1 MRAAQGCLLFPQR
14 GEKMAAVSSGG
25 AAGSTAAGITHPAR
39 PTHAVIGS
47 QNRAQ
52 PSSGISHSSRT
63 GTTTGC
69 ITNPGHSSATRPPPA
84 RVGHYEI
91 ERTIG
96 KGNFAVVK
104 LATHIIT
111 KAKVAIK
118 IVDKT
123 QLDDENLKKIYR
135 EVEIMKLLKHPHII
149 RLYQVMETERMIY
162 LVTEY
167 ASGGEIFDH
176 LVAHGRMAEKD
187 ARKKFKQIVAAVHFC
202 HCRNIVHRDLKAEN
216 LLLDHNL
223 NIKIA
228 DFGFSN
234 LFSRG
239 QLLKTWCGSPPYAAP
254 ELFEGKEYDGP
265 KVDIWSLGVVLY
277 VLVCGALPFD
287 GSTLQNLRAR
297 VLSGKFRIPFFM
309 STDCEYLIRHMLVL
323 EPSRRLTME
332 QICKNKWMRQ
342 GDPDPDFD
350 RLIAEC
356 VQVKTERETELINDQ
371 VLLAMS
377 EMGLDRESTI
387 QSLQTDAYDH
397 YSAIYS
403 LLADRLKKHK
413 TLRVAQ
419 PTPRSIS
426 YPLNAVQTDPQGN
439 PVSMTVPH
447 VQLINPENQIVEPD
461 GSMTLDSDEG
471 EEPSPEAMARYLS
484 MRRHTVGVPDQRTEM
499 QEDLQ
504 KLPPGFPRGV
514 VPQPPFPPLV
524 PTMGQMHTLMPTQ
537 SLQPTQ
543 QLEYKEQ
550 SLLQPPTLQLLNGMG
565 PLGRRASDGGANIQ
579 LHAQLLKRPRGPSP
593 LVASPHPIPAVAP
606 VDEEGSDGEP
616 DQEAVQRYLANRTKR
631 HTTHALTSTSH
642 GESSAESQRP
652 QGPRQRGVWAPDI
665 HTRCSYKDSNTLHL
679 PMERFSPVRR
689 FSDGAATIQAFKAH
703 LENSLIKQLKQEYEQ
718 LQKKYAVH
726 QDERLLEHT
735 QQQHILYQQEQQI
748 LHQQIQGLSLGHGE
762 SQPSHLTHQLQR
774 LRIQPS
780 SPPPTHPSNHLFRQ
794 PNQSPPPGS
803 ASMIQGHVG
812 GPAAVQYQHGP
823 PALYQGQS
831 GSPPPTGLQRV
842 TLQTNQQAPSVRPT
856 VPLAQGVPQQ
866 QQVTIQVQEVE
877 LGGGA
882 QRPGSFL
889 STPGHRVLG
898 KQLSADNAEM
908 HSRSL
913 GRFTTGYE
921 QTQFNPH
928 LFSSDAAATA
938 SRGASGVVGSF
949 NPYLQAASLKVPGL
963 EGYQSG
969 AVGSGSYGTPSTL
982 QQALL
987 SPTPLDYHPPQQHVT
1002 PTLQGLLSPRHSLTG
1017 HADPRL
1023 PPQDLAALLKRQN
1036 PRSCPGPP
1044 TQPSG
1049 PSQEYGE
1056 RLLLHQLSQGES
1068 LEPSAPQGA
1077 SGGQHYLHLLQIR
1090 PPDVQPQPQQQQ
1102 PPQQQQ
1108 QQQHPA
1114 QGQCPSL
1121 PHSESMEEDEVPSSY
1136 HQLHEGLLTKAGET
1150 HELLGPPRGG
1160 TPPYNSPTHR
1170 HAGYMRSPPAT
1181 REPEHVEC
1189 RPPGQAMEVPDHNG
1203 VGYPRGPQ
1211 GDAYRSRGQLQRHHT
1226 IQTCDDAFDQVEP
1239 MSGMSLLAGK
1249 ALSSARM
1256 SDILSQ
1262 TSLTGSQQ
1270 LHQREESV
1278 CDVEGELHAT
1288 ACYPS
1293 SCTSDML
1300 LSYRPPDLQC
1310 SMEQA
1315 GV

>member
-1 MRAAQGCLLFPQR
+1 
-14 GEKMAAVSSGG
+14 MAAVSSGG
-25 AAGSTAAGITHPAR
+25 AAGSAAAGITHTAR
-39 PTHAVIGS
+39 PTHAGMGS

-52 PSSGISHSSRT
+52 PSSGINHPSRT
-63 GTTTGC
+63 GTAPGC
-69 ITNPGHSSATRPPPA
+69 IASPGHTSVTRPPPA

-123 QLDDENLKKIYR
+123 QLDDENLKKIFR
-135 EVEIMKLLKHPHII
+135 EVQIMKLLKHPHII

-234 LFSRG
+234 LFARG

-332 QICKNKWMRQ
+332 QICKNKWMRL

-356 VQVKTERETELINDQ
+356 EQVKTEREVELINEQ
-371 VLLAMS
+371 VLIAMC
-377 EMGLDRESTI
+377 EMGLDRERTL

-413 TLRVAQ
+413 TLRVAP

-426 YPLNAVQTDPQGN
+426 YPLSSVQQTDPQGN

-461 GSMTLDSDEG
+461 GNMALDSDEG

-504 KLPPGFPRGV
+504 KLPPGFPRGA

-524 PTMGQMHTLMPTQ
+524 PTMGQMHTHMPAQ

-616 DQEAVQRYLANRTKR
+616 DQEAVQRYLANRSKR
-631 HTTHALTSTSH
+631 HTAHTLTSTSH
-642 GESSAESQRP
+642 GEPSAESQRP
-652 QGPRQRGVWAPDI
+652 QGPRQRGGWAPDT
-665 HTRCSYKDSNTLHL
+665 HTRSSYKDCNTLHL

-703 LENSLIKQLKQEYEQ
+703 LESSLIKQLKQECEQ
-718 LQKKYAVH
+718 LQKMYAAQ
-726 QDERLLEHT
+726 QDERFQEHT

-748 LHQQIQGLSLGHGE
+748 LHQQIQSLSLGHGE

-774 LRIQPS
+774 LRIQPP

-794 PNQSPPPGS
+794 PNQSPPPCS
-803 ASMIQGHVG
+803 AGMMQGHG
-812 GPAAVQYQHGP
+812 GPSPVQYQHGA

-831 GSPPPTGLQRV
+831 GSPPPRASLP
-842 TLQTNQQAPSVRPT
+842 TNQQAASPRPSVAL
-856 VPLAQGVPQQ
+856 VQGVPQQ

-877 LGGGA
+877 LGGVA
-882 QRPGSFL
+882 QRQGGFL

-898 KQLSADNAEM
+898 KQLSADNAET

-913 GRFTTGYE
+913 GRFTSAYD
-921 QTQFNPH
+921 QAHFNPH
-928 LFSSDAAATA
+928 LYAGDAA
-938 SRGASGVVGSF
+938 SRVLGPYSH
-949 NPYLQAASLKVPGL
+949 YLQGTSLNVPGL
-963 EGYQSG
+963 EEYQSG
-969 AVGSGSYGTPSTL
+969 AVGSATYGPPSTL

-987 SPTPLDYHPPQQHVT
+987 SPTPFEYRPPQHHVT

-1023 PPQDLAALLKRQN
+1023 PPQDLAALLKRQS
-1036 PRSCPGPP
+1036 PRPCPSTPAL
-1044 TQPSG
+1044 PSG
-1049 PSQEYGE
+1049 AAQEYE
-1056 RLLLHQLSQGES
+1056 EMLILRQLSQGES
-1068 LEPSAPQGA
+1068 LEQSAA
-1077 SGGQHYLHLLQIR
+1077 GGQHYHHLLQIR
-1090 PPDVQPQPQQQQ
+1090 PPEVQPPA
-1102 PPQQQQ
+1102 
-1108 QQQHPA
+1108 QQHPA
-1114 QGQCPSL
+1114 QAPCPGL
-1121 PHSESMEEDEVPSSY
+1121 PHSESMEEDEAPPGY
-1136 HQLHEGLLTKAGET
+1136 PHQHDGLLAKAAEA
-1150 HELLGPPRGG
+1150 HELLGPPLGG

-1170 HAGYMRSPPAT
+1170 HGGYTRNVPAA
-1181 REPEHVEC
+1181 REPEHVDC
-1189 RPPGQAMEVPDHNG
+1189 RPQGQAMEVPDHNG
-1203 VGYPRGPQ
+1203 VGYSAAPQ

-1226 IQTCDDAFDQVEP
+1226 IQTCDDAYDQAEP

-1270 LHQREESV
+1270 LHQRGESA
-1278 CDVEGELHAT
+1278 CDVEEELHAA

-1300 LSYRPPDLQC
+1300 LSYKPPDLQY

>member
-1 MRAAQGCLLFPQR
+1 
-14 GEKMAAVSSGG
+14 MAAVSSGG
-25 AAGSTAAGITHPAR
+25 AAGSAAAGITHSAR
-39 PTHAVIGS
+39 PTHAGMGS

-52 PSSGISHSSRT
+52 PSSGISHSGRT
-63 GTTTGC
+63 TTATGC
-69 ITNPGHSSATRPPPA
+69 ITNPVHTSATRPPPA

-123 QLDDENLKKIYR
+123 QLDDENLKKIFR
-135 EVEIMKLLKHPHII
+135 EVQIMKLLKHPHII

-228 DFGFSN
+228 EGFYC
-234 LFSRG
+234 LG

-356 VQVKTERETELINDQ
+356 EQVKTEREIELINEQ
-371 VLLAMS
+371 VLIAMS
-377 EMGLDRESTI
+377 EMGLDRERTL

-413 TLRVAQ
+413 TLRVAP

-426 YPLNAVQTDPQGN
+426 YPLNANAAQTTKH
-439 PVSMTVPH
+439 MA
-447 VQLINPENQIVEPD
+447 
-461 GSMTLDSDEG
+461 LDSDEG

-504 KLPPGFPRGV
+504 KLPPGFPRGAL
-514 VPQPPFPPLV
+514 PQPPFTPLA
-524 PTMGQMHTLMPTQ
+524 PTIGQMHTLMPTQ

-593 LVASPHPIPAVAP
+593 LVHPIPAVAP

-616 DQEAVQRYLANRTKR
+616 DQEAVQRYLANRSKR

-642 GESSAESQRP
+642 GEPSAESQRA
-652 QGPRQRGVWAPDI
+652 QGPRQRVGWAPDT
-665 HTRCSYKDSNTLHL
+665 HTRSSYKDCNTLHL

-703 LENSLIKQLKQEYEQ
+703 LENSSLIKQLKQECEQ
-718 LQKKYAVH
+718 LQKMYAAQ
-726 QDERLLEHT
+726 QDERFLEHT

-748 LHQQIQGLSLGHGE
+748 LHQQIQVFEAVKSVVTSLSYLSLLF
-762 SQPSHLTHQLQR
+762 SYSVLSSLR

-803 ASMIQGHVG
+803 AGIMQGHDDREHV
-812 GPAAVQYQHGP
+812 V
-823 PALYQGQS
+823 
-831 GSPPPTGLQRV
+831 
-842 TLQTNQQAPSVRPT
+842 VR
-856 VPLAQGVPQQ
+856 
-866 QQVTIQVQEVE
+866 QQVANYP
-877 LGGGA
+877 L
-882 QRPGSFL
+882 RSLLF
-889 STPGHRVLG
+889 
-898 KQLSADNAEM
+898 
-908 HSRSL
+908 SRSL
-913 GRFTTGYE
+913 GRFTSGYD
-921 QTQFNPH
+921 QAQFNPH
-928 LFSSDAAATA
+928 LFSGDAA
-938 SRGASGVVGSF
+938 SRGTSGVVGSYS
-949 NPYLQAASLKVPGL
+949 PYLQGASLKVPGL

-969 AVGSGSYGTPSTL
+969 AVGTSSYGAPSTL

-987 SPTPLDYHPPQQHVT
+987 SPTPLDYRPPQQHVT

-1023 PPQDLAALLKRQN
+1023 PPQDLAALLKRQS
-1036 PRSCPGPP
+1036 PRPCPAPP
-1044 TQPSG
+1044 TPPSG
-1049 PSQEYGE
+1049 APQEFGDM
-1056 RLLLHQLSQGES
+1056 LLLRQLSQGES
-1068 LEPSAPQGA
+1068 LEPPAPQGA
-1077 SGGQHYLHLLQIR
+1077 SGGQHYHHLLQIR
-1090 PPDVQPQPQQQQ
+1090 PPEVQPQQH
-1102 PPQQQQ
+1102 PPQA
-1108 QQQHPA
+1108 P
-1114 QGQCPSL
+1114 CPSL
-1121 PHSESMEEDEVPSSY
+1121 PHSESMEEDEVPAGY
-1136 HQLHEGLLTKAGET
+1136 HHPHEGLLAKAGEG

-1160 TPPYNSPTHR
+1160 TPPYSSPTHR
-1170 HAGYMRSPPAT
+1170 HAGYIRTFVFLLSFKVKYTLCTYIKPFLS
-1181 REPEHVEC
+1181 ESEHVEC

-1203 VGYPRGPQ
+1203 VGYSRGPQ
-1211 GDAYRSRGQLQRHHT
+1211 GEAYRSRGQLQRHHT
-1226 IQTCDDAFDQVEP
+1226 IQTCDDAYDQAEP

-1278 CDVEGELHAT
+1278 CDVEGELHAA

-1300 LSYRPPDLQC
+1300 LSYKPPDLQY

>member
-1 MRAAQGCLLFPQR
+1 KHKFLNVSQKLLFYFNVHVECKSMCLMCFQCKTLCSLP
-14 GEKMAAVSSGG
+14 KSSNC
-25 AAGSTAAGITHPAR
+25 
-39 PTHAVIGS
+39 VLF
-47 QNRAQ
+47 
-52 PSSGISHSSRT
+52 
-63 GTTTGC
+63 GC
-69 ITNPGHSSATRPPPA
+69 T
-84 RVGHYEI
+84 
-91 ERTIG
+91 
-96 KGNFAVVK
+96 
-104 LATHIIT
+104 
-111 KAKVAIK
+111 
-118 IVDKT
+118 
-123 QLDDENLKKIYR
+123 
-135 EVEIMKLLKHPHII
+135 
-149 RLYQVMETERMIY
+149 
-162 LVTEY
+162 
-167 ASGGEIFDH
+167 DH

-202 HCRNIVHRDLKAEN
+202 HCRSIVHRDLKAEN

-234 LFSRG
+234 MFSRG

-356 VQVKTERETELINDQ
+356 EQVKTEREMELINEQ
-371 VLLAMS
+371 VLMAMC
-377 EMGLDRESTI
+377 EMGLDRERTL

-419 PTPRSIS
+419 PTLRPIS
-426 YPLNAVQTDPQGN
+426 YPLNAQTDPQGN
-439 PVSMTVPH
+439 PVSITVPH

-461 GSMTLDSDEG
+461 GSMALDSDEG

-504 KLPPGFPRGV
+504 KLPPGFPRGAL
-514 VPQPPFPPLV
+514 PQPPFIPLA

-593 LVASPHPIPAVAP
+593 LVTSPHPIPAVAP

-616 DQEAVQRYLANRTKR
+616 DQEAVQRYLANRSKR
-631 HTTHALTSTSH
+631 HTTHTLMSTSH
-642 GESSAESQRP
+642 GEPSAESQRP
-652 QGPRQRGVWAPDI
+652 QGPRQRVGWVPDT
-665 HTRCSYKDSNTLHL
+665 HTRSSYKDCNTLHL

-703 LENSLIKQLKQEYEQ
+703 LENSSLIKQLKQECEQ
-718 LQKKYAVH
+718 LQKMYAIQ
-726 QDERLLEHT
+726 QDEKLLEHT

-748 LHQQIQGLSLGHGE
+748 LHQQIQVCE
-762 SQPSHLTHQLQR
+762 ANDMK

-780 SPPPTHPSNHLFRQ
+780 SPPPTQPSNHLFRQ
-794 PNQSPPPGS
+794 PNQSSPPGS
-803 ASMIQGHVG
+803 AGIMQGHG
-812 GPAAVQYQHGP
+812 YEY
-823 PALYQGQS
+823 LN
-831 GSPPPTGLQRV
+831 LEQRV
-842 TLQTNQQAPSVRPT
+842 MCVLGCLCGSLADWWTLGDVFAVYTEDWEYIVVR
-856 VPLAQGVPQQ
+856 
-866 QQVTIQVQEVE
+866 QQVGNYCVCS
-877 LGGGA
+877 LL
-882 QRPGSFL
+882 F
-889 STPGHRVLG
+889 
-898 KQLSADNAEM
+898 
-908 HSRSL
+908 SRSL
-913 GRFTTGYE
+913 GRFTSGYD
-921 QTQFNPH
+921 QAQFNPH
-928 LFSSDAAATA
+928 LYSGDAA
-938 SRGASGVVGSF
+938 SRGASGVVGSYS
-949 NPYLQAASLKVPGL
+949 PYLQGASLKVPGL
-963 EGYQSG
+963 EGYQTG
-969 AVGSGSYGTPSTL
+969 AVGTNNYGAPSTL

-987 SPTPLDYHPPQQHVT
+987 SPTPLDYRPPQQHVT

-1023 PPQDLAALLKRQN
+1023 PPQDLAALLKRQS
-1036 PRSCPGPP
+1036 PRPCPAPP
-1044 TQPSG
+1044 TPSSG
-1049 PSQEYGE
+1049 APQEYGDM
-1056 RLLLHQLSQGES
+1056 LLLRQLGPGES
-1068 LEPSAPQGA
+1068 LEPQAPQGA
-1077 SGGQHYLHLLQIR
+1077 SGGQHYHHLLQIR
-1090 PPDVQPQPQQQQ
+1090 PPEV
-1102 PPQQQQ
+1102 QQQQ
-1108 QQQHPA
+1108 QAP
-1114 QGQCPSL
+1114 CPSL
-1121 PHSESMEEDEVPSSY
+1121 PHSESMEEDEVPASY
-1136 HQLHEGLLTKAGET
+1136 HHPHEGLLAKTGEG
-1150 HELLGPPRGG
+1150 HELLGPPRGE
-1160 TPPYNSPTHR
+1160 S
-1170 HAGYMRSPPAT
+1170 
-1181 REPEHVEC
+1181 EHVEC
-1189 RPPGQAMEVPDHNG
+1189 RPQGQAMEVPDHNG
-1203 VGYPRGPQ
+1203 VGYSRGPQ
-1211 GDAYRSRGQLQRHHT
+1211 GEVYRSRGQLQRHHT
-1226 IQTCDDAFDQVEP
+1226 IQTCDDAYDQADP

-1270 LHQREESV
+1270 LHQREESGQYET
-1278 CDVEGELHAT
+1278 CSYPKNSILS
-1288 ACYPS
+1288 CYPS

-1300 LSYRPPDLQC
+1300 LSYKPPDLQY

>member
-1 MRAAQGCLLFPQR
+1 
-14 GEKMAAVSSGG
+14 MAAVSM
-25 AAGSTAAGITHPAR
+25 
-39 PTHAVIGS
+39 
-47 QNRAQ
+47 
-52 PSSGISHSSRT
+52 
-63 GTTTGC
+63 
-69 ITNPGHSSATRPPPA
+69 
-84 RVGHYEI
+84 GHYEI

-123 QLDDENLKKIYR
+123 QLDDENLKKIFR
-135 EVEIMKLLKHPHII
+135 EVQIMKLLKHPHII

-228 DFGFSN
+228 GGFYC
-234 LFSRG
+234 LG

-356 VQVKTERETELINDQ
+356 EQVKTEREIELINEQ
-371 VLLAMS
+371 VLIAMS
-377 EMGLDRESTI
+377 EMGLDRERTL

-413 TLRVAQ
+413 TLRVAP

-426 YPLNAVQTDPQGN
+426 YPLNAVQVIHFTI
-439 PVSMTVPH
+439 MTVPH

-461 GSMTLDSDEG
+461 GSMALDSDEG

-504 KLPPGFPRGV
+504 KLPPGFPRGAL
-514 VPQPPFPPLV
+514 PQPPFTPLA
-524 PTMGQMHTLMPTQ
+524 PTIGQMHTLMPTQ

-593 LVASPHPIPAVAP
+593 LVHPIPAVAP

-616 DQEAVQRYLANRTKR
+616 DQEAVQR
-631 HTTHALTSTSH
+631 S
-642 GESSAESQRP
+642 
-652 QGPRQRGVWAPDI
+652 
-665 HTRCSYKDSNTLHL
+665 SYKDCNTLHL

-703 LENSLIKQLKQEYEQ
+703 LENSSLIKQLKQECEQ
-718 LQKKYAVH
+718 LQKMYAAQ
-726 QDERLLEHT
+726 QDERFLEHT

-748 LHQQIQGLSLGHGE
+748 LHQQIQVFEAVKSVVTSLSYLSLLF
-762 SQPSHLTHQLQR
+762 SYSVLSSLR

-803 ASMIQGHVG
+803 AGIMQGHDDREHV
-812 GPAAVQYQHGP
+812 V
-823 PALYQGQS
+823 
-831 GSPPPTGLQRV
+831 
-842 TLQTNQQAPSVRPT
+842 VR
-856 VPLAQGVPQQ
+856 
-866 QQVTIQVQEVE
+866 QQVANYP
-877 LGGGA
+877 L
-882 QRPGSFL
+882 RSLLF
-889 STPGHRVLG
+889 
-898 KQLSADNAEM
+898 
-908 HSRSL
+908 SRSL
-913 GRFTTGYE
+913 GRFTSGYD
-921 QTQFNPH
+921 QAQFNPH
-928 LFSSDAAATA
+928 LFSGDAA
-938 SRGASGVVGSF
+938 SRGTSGVVGSYS
-949 NPYLQAASLKVPGL
+949 PYLQGASLKVPGL

-969 AVGSGSYGTPSTL
+969 AVGTSSYGAPSTL

-987 SPTPLDYHPPQQHVT
+987 SPTPLDYRPPQQHVT

-1023 PPQDLAALLKRQN
+1023 PPQDLAALLKRQS
-1036 PRSCPGPP
+1036 PRPCPAPP
-1044 TQPSG
+1044 TPPSG
-1049 PSQEYGE
+1049 APQEFGDM
-1056 RLLLHQLSQGES
+1056 LLLRQLSQGES
-1068 LEPSAPQGA
+1068 LEPPAPQGA
-1077 SGGQHYLHLLQIR
+1077 SGGQHYHHLLQIR
-1090 PPDVQPQPQQQQ
+1090 PPEVQPQQH
-1102 PPQQQQ
+1102 PPQA
-1108 QQQHPA
+1108 P
-1114 QGQCPSL
+1114 CPSL
-1121 PHSESMEEDEVPSSY
+1121 PHSESMEEDEVPAGY
-1136 HQLHEGLLTKAGET
+1136 HHPHEGLLAKAGEG
-1150 HELLGPPRGG
+1150 HELLGPPRGDSDQFVFLLSFKVKY
-1160 TPPYNSPTHR
+1160 TLCTYIKPFLSE
-1170 HAGYMRSPPAT
+1170 S
-1181 REPEHVEC
+1181 EHVEC

-1203 VGYPRGPQ
+1203 VGYSRGPQ
-1211 GDAYRSRGQLQRHHT
+1211 GEAYRSRGQLQRHHT
-1226 IQTCDDAFDQVEP
+1226 IQTCDDAYDQAEP

-1278 CDVEGELHAT
+1278 CDVEGELHAA

-1300 LSYRPPDLQC
+1300 LSYKPPDLQY

>member
-1 MRAAQGCLLFPQR
+1 
-14 GEKMAAVSSGG
+14 MAAVSSGG
-25 AAGSTAAGITHPAR
+25 AAGTPAAGIAHSAR
-39 PTHAVIGS
+39 PTHAGMGP
-47 QNRAQ
+47 QNRVQ
-52 PSSGISHSSRT
+52 PSSGITHPGRP
-63 GTTTGC
+63 GATTGC
-69 ITNPGHSSATRPPPA
+69 IPNPAQTSTTRPLPA

-123 QLDDENLKKIYR
+123 QLDDENLKKIFR
-135 EVEIMKLLKHPHII
+135 EVQIMKLLKHPHII

-162 LVTEY
+162 MVTEY

-356 VQVKTERETELINDQ
+356 ELVKTERETELINEQ
-371 VLLAMS
+371 VLIAMS
-377 EMGLDRESTI
+377 EMGLDRERAI

-403 LLADRLKKHK
+403 LLSDRLKKHK
-413 TLRVAQ
+413 TLRVAP
-419 PTPRSIS
+419 PTPRSIN
-426 YPLNAVQTDPQGN
+426 YPINTVQMDPQGN
-439 PVSMTVPH
+439 PVSITVPH

-461 GSMTLDSDEG
+461 GNMALDSDEG

-504 KLPPGFPRGV
+504 KLPPGFPRGA
-514 VPQPPFPPLV
+514 VPQPPFAPLA
-524 PTMGQMHTLMPTQ
+524 PMMGQMHTLMPTQ

-593 LVASPHPIPAVAP
+593 LVTSPHPIPAVAP

-616 DQEAVQRYLANRTKR
+616 DQEAVQR
-631 HTTHALTSTSH
+631 S
-642 GESSAESQRP
+642 
-652 QGPRQRGVWAPDI
+652 
-665 HTRCSYKDSNTLHL
+665 SYKDCNTLHL

-689 FSDGAATIQAFKAH
+689 FSDGAATIQAFKTH
-703 LENSLIKQLKQEYEQ
+703 LENSSLIKQLKQECEQ
-718 LQKKYAVH
+718 LQKMYAAQ
-726 QDERLLEHT
+726 QDERFLEHT

-762 SQPSHLTHQLQR
+762 SHPSHLTHQLQR
-774 LRIQPS
+774 LHIQPS

-794 PNQSPPPGS
+794 PNQNSPPGS
-803 ASMIQGHVG
+803 VMQGH
-812 GPAAVQYQHGP
+812 GPTSVPYQHGSP
-823 PALYQGQS
+823 SLYQGQS
-831 GSPPPTGLQRV
+831 GSPPSTGLPRV
-842 TLQTNQQAPSVRPT
+842 SIPANHQSTSVHPS

-877 LGGGA
+877 LGVGP
-882 QRPGSFL
+882 QRQGSFL
-889 STPGHRVLG
+889 STPCGHRVLG
-898 KQLSADNAEM
+898 KQLSADNAES

-913 GRFTTGYE
+913 GRFTSAYD
-921 QTQFNPH
+921 QAQFNPH
-928 LFSSDAAATA
+928 LFSGDAAT
-938 SRGASGVVGSF
+938 RGAPGVLGSYS
-949 NPYLQAASLKVPGL
+949 PYLQGASLNVPGL

-969 AVGSGSYGTPSTL
+969 ALGTGNYGAPSAL

-987 SPTPLDYHPPQQHVT
+987 SPTPLDYRPPQQHVT

-1023 PPQDLAALLKRQN
+1023 PPQDLAALLKRQS
-1036 PRSCPGPP
+1036 PRSCPAPP
-1044 TQPSG
+1044 TPPSSTT
-1049 PSQEYGE
+1049 PDYGE
-1056 RLLLHQLSQGES
+1056 MLLLHQLSQGEN
-1068 LEPSAPQGA
+1068 LEPQPPQSSPAGK
-1077 SGGQHYLHLLQIR
+1077 HYHHLLQIR
-1090 PPDVQPQPQQQQ
+1090 PPEVQPP
-1102 PPQQQQ
+1102 
-1108 QQQHPA
+1108 QQHPA
-1114 QGQCPSL
+1114 QAPCPSL
-1121 PHSESMEEDEVPSSY
+1121 THSESMEEDEVPSGY
-1136 HQLHEGLLTKAGET
+1136 QHTHEGLLAKAGEG
-1150 HELLGPPRGG
+1150 HELLGPPRGSS
-1160 TPPYNSPTHR
+1160 PPFNSPTHR
-1170 HAGYMRSPPAT
+1170 CGYIGLSPPAT
-1181 REPEHVEC
+1181 RDAEHVEC
-1189 RPPGQAMEVPDHNG
+1189 RQTGQAMELPDHNG
-1203 VGYPRGPQ
+1203 LGYSRGQQ
-1211 GDAYRSRGQLQRHHT
+1211 GEVYRSRGQLQRHHT
-1226 IQTCDDAFDQVEP
+1226 IQTCDDAYDQAEP

-1262 TSLTGSQQ
+1262 TSLSGSQQ
-1270 LHQREESV
+1270 LHQRQESG
-1278 CDVEGELHAT
+1278 CDIEGEHHAAT
-1288 ACYPS
+1288 CYPS
-1293 SCTSDML
+1293 SCTTDML
-1300 LSYRPPDLQC
+1300 LSYKPPDLQY

>member
-1 MRAAQGCLLFPQR
+1 TPCKTGWVFLKHTVTQTSLFIVLVR
-14 GEKMAAVSSGG
+14 AVS
-25 AAGSTAAGITHPAR
+25 
-39 PTHAVIGS
+39 
-47 QNRAQ
+47 
-52 PSSGISHSSRT
+52 
-63 GTTTGC
+63 
-69 ITNPGHSSATRPPPA
+69 
-84 RVGHYEI
+84 
-91 ERTIG
+91 ERE
-96 KGNFAVVK
+96 
-104 LATHIIT
+104 
-111 KAKVAIK
+111 KAVAIK

-123 QLDDENLKKIYR
+123 QLDDENLKKIFR
-135 EVEIMKLLKHPHII
+135 EVQIMKLLKHPHII
-149 RLYQVMETERMIY
+149 RLYQVMETEKMIY

-234 LFSRG
+234 IFSRG

-356 VQVKTERETELINDQ
+356 EQVKTERDIELINEQ
-371 VLLAMS
+371 VLMAMS
-377 EMGLDRESTI
+377 EMGLDRERTL

-403 LLADRLKKHK
+403 LLAERLKKHK

-426 YPLNAVQTDPQGN
+426 YPPNAVQVILTGN

-447 VQLINPENQIVEPD
+447 VQLINPENQIVEPE
-461 GSMTLDSDEG
+461 GSMALDSDEG

-499 QEDLQ
+499 QEELQ
-504 KLPPGFPRGV
+504 NLPPGFPRGV
-514 VPQPPFPPLV
+514 IPQTPFPQLA

-593 LVASPHPIPAVAP
+593 LVHPIPAVAP

-616 DQEAVQRYLANRTKR
+616 DQEAVQRYLANRSKR
-631 HTTHALTSTSH
+631 HTTHVLTSTSH
-642 GESSAESQRP
+642 GEPSTESQRP
-652 QGPRQRGVWAPDI
+652 QGPRQRCGWAPDI
-665 HTRCSYKDSNTLHL
+665 HTRSSYKDCNTLHL

-703 LENSLIKQLKQEYEQ
+703 LENSSLIKQLKQECEQ
-718 LQKKYAVH
+718 LQKKYAAQ
-726 QDERLLEHT
+726 QDERLFEHT
-735 QQQHILYQQEQQI
+735 QQQHFLYQQEQQI
-748 LHQQIQGLSLGHGE
+748 LHQQIQVSALYLSPL
-762 SQPSHLTHQLQR
+762 SFPFSLR

-794 PNQSPPPGS
+794 PDQSPSPSS
-803 ASMIQGHVG
+803 AGIMQGFGLSVG
-812 GPAAVQYQHGP
+812 LGCGGFQQ
-823 PALYQGQS
+823 L
-831 GSPPPTGLQRV
+831 TGVSSSL
-842 TLQTNQQAPSVRPT
+842 
-856 VPLAQGVPQQ
+856 
-866 QQVTIQVQEVE
+866 
-877 LGGGA
+877 
-882 QRPGSFL
+882 F
-889 STPGHRVLG
+889 
-898 KQLSADNAEM
+898 
-908 HSRSL
+908 SRSL
-913 GRFTTGYE
+913 GRFTPGYD

-928 LFSSDAAATA
+928 LFSGDTT
-938 SRGASGVVGSF
+938 SRGASGVVGSY
-949 NPYLQAASLKVPGL
+949 NPYLQGSSLKVPGI
-963 EGYQSG
+963 EGYQG
-969 AVGSGSYGTPSTL
+969 GGVGSSSYGAPSTL

-987 SPTPLDYHPPQQHVT
+987 SPTPLDYRPPQQHVT

-1017 HADPRL
+1017 HTDPRL
-1023 PPQDLAALLKRQN
+1023 NPQDLAALLKRQN
-1036 PRSCPGPP
+1036 PRPCAVPQTS
-1044 TQPSG
+1044 PSG
-1049 PSQEYGE
+1049 VPQDFGE
-1056 RLLLHQLSQGES
+1056 MLLLRQLSPGDT
-1068 LEPSAPQGA
+1068 LEPPVPQAAPGL
-1077 SGGQHYLHLLQIR
+1077 QHYHHLLQIR
-1090 PPDVQPQPQQQQ
+1090 TSEVP
-1102 PPQQQQ
+1102 Q
-1108 QQQHPA
+1108 QQQHPPQA
-1114 QGQCPSL
+1114 PCPSL
-1121 PHSESMEEDEVPSSY
+1121 PHSESMEEDEVPAEY
-1136 HQLHEGLLTKAGET
+1136 LHPHEGLLAKAGDG

-1160 TPPYNSPTHR
+1160 TPPYSSPTHR
-1170 HAGYMRSPPAT
+1170 HAGYIRK
-1181 REPEHVEC
+1181 PEHVEC
-1189 RPPGQAMEVPDHNG
+1189 RSQGQAMEVPDHNG

-1211 GDAYRSRGQLQRHHT
+1211 GDTYRSRGQLQRHHT
-1226 IQTCDDAFDQVEP
+1226 IQTCDDAYDQAEP

-1270 LHQREESV
+1270 LHQREAIRCVCHAV
-1278 CDVEGELHAT
+1278 CDAEGELHA
-1288 ACYPS
+1288 AGCYPS

-1300 LSYRPPDLQC
+1300 LTFKPPDLQY

>member
-1 MRAAQGCLLFPQR
+1 
-14 GEKMAAVSSGG
+14 MAAVSSGG
-25 AAGSTAAGITHPAR
+25 AAGSAAAGITHSAR
-39 PTHAVIGS
+39 PTHAGMGS

-52 PSSGISHSSRT
+52 PSSGINHPSRT
-63 GTTTGC
+63 GTAPGC
-69 ITNPGHSSATRPPPA
+69 IASPGHTSATRPPPA

-123 QLDDENLKKIYR
+123 QLDDENLKKIFR
-135 EVEIMKLLKHPHII
+135 EVQIMKLLKHPHII

-234 LFSRG
+234 LFARG

-323 EPSRRLTME
+323 EPSRRLTLE
-332 QICKNKWMRQ
+332 QICKNKWMRL

-356 VQVKTERETELINDQ
+356 EQVKTEREVELINEQ
-371 VLLAMS
+371 VLKAMC
-377 EMGLDRESTI
+377 EMGLDRERTL

-413 TLRVAQ
+413 TLLVA
-419 PTPRSIS
+419 PPKPRSIN
-426 YPLNAVQTDPQGN
+426 YPLSAVQQTDPQGN

-461 GSMTLDSDEG
+461 GSMALDSDEG

-484 MRRHTVGVPDQRTEM
+484 MRRHTVGVPDQRTDM

-504 KLPPGFPRGV
+504 KLPPGFPRGA
-514 VPQPPFPPLV
+514 VPQPPFPSLV
-524 PTMGQMHTLMPTQ
+524 PNMGQTHTLMPAQ

-616 DQEAVQRYLANRTKR
+616 DQEAVQR
-631 HTTHALTSTSH
+631 S
-642 GESSAESQRP
+642 
-652 QGPRQRGVWAPDI
+652 
-665 HTRCSYKDSNTLHL
+665 SYKDCNTLHL

-703 LENSLIKQLKQEYEQ
+703 LEHSSLIKQLKQECEQ
-718 LQKKYAVH
+718 LQKMYAAQ
-726 QDERLLEHT
+726 QDERFLEHT

-794 PNQSPPPGS
+794 PNQSPPPCS
-803 ASMIQGHVG
+803 AGMMQGHG
-812 GPAAVQYQHGP
+812 GPSPVQYQHGA

-831 GSPPPTGLQRV
+831 GSPPPRASLP
-842 TLQTNQQAPSVRPT
+842 TNQQAASAHPSVA
-856 VPLAQGVPQQ
+856 LAQGVPQQ
-866 QQVTIQVQEVE
+866 QQVQEVE
-877 LGGGA
+877 LGGVA
-882 QRPGSFL
+882 QRQGGFL

-898 KQLSADNAEM
+898 KQLSADNAET

-913 GRFTTGYE
+913 GRFTSAYD
-921 QTQFNPH
+921 QAHFNPH
-928 LFSSDAAATA
+928 LFSGDVA
-938 SRGASGVVGSF
+938 SRVVGPYNHYLQGASL
-949 NPYLQAASLKVPGL
+949 NVPGL
-963 EGYQSG
+963 EEYQSG
-969 AVGSGSYGTPSTL
+969 AVGTGTYGPPSAL

-987 SPTPLDYHPPQQHVT
+987 SPTPFECRPAQHHVT

-1023 PPQDLAALLKRQN
+1023 PPQDLAALLKRQS
-1036 PRSCPGPP
+1036 PRPCPSTPAL
-1044 TQPSG
+1044 PSG
-1049 PSQEYGE
+1049 APQEYGE
-1056 RLLLHQLSQGES
+1056 MLVLRQLNQGEG
-1068 LEPSAPQGA
+1068 LELQAPQGA
-1077 SGGQHYLHLLQIR
+1077 AGGQHYHHLLQIR
-1090 PPDVQPQPQQQQ
+1090 PPEVQPQ
-1102 PPQQQQ
+1102 
-1108 QQQHPA
+1108 QHLA
-1114 QGQCPSL
+1114 QAPCPGL
-1121 PHSESMEEDEVPSSY
+1121 PHSESMEEDEAPPGY
-1136 HQLHEGLLTKAGET
+1136 PHPHEGLLAKAADG
-1150 HELLGPPRGG
+1150 HELLGPPLGG

-1170 HAGYMRSPPAT
+1170 HGGYARNVPPA
-1181 REPEHVEC
+1181 RESEHVDC
-1189 RPPGQAMEVPDHNG
+1189 RPQGQAMEVPDHNG
-1203 VGYPRGPQ
+1203 VGYSAAPQ
-1211 GDAYRSRGQLQRHHT
+1211 SDAYRSRGQLQRHHT
-1226 IQTCDDAFDQVEP
+1226 IQTCDDAYDQAEP

-1270 LHQREESV
+1270 LHQRGESA
-1278 CDVEGELHAT
+1278 CDVEEELHAA

-1300 LSYRPPDLQC
+1300 LSYKPPDLQY

>member
-1 MRAAQGCLLFPQR
+1 
-14 GEKMAAVSSGG
+14 MAAVSSGG
-25 AAGSTAAGITHPAR
+25 AAGSAAAGITHSTRPA
-39 PTHAVIGS
+39 HAGMGA

-52 PSSGISHSSRT
+52 PSSGISHSNRPT
-63 GTTTGC
+63 PAAGC
-69 ITNPGHSSATRPPPA
+69 ITNPGHPSASRPPPA
-84 RVGHYEI
+84 RVGYYEI

-123 QLDDENLKKIYR
+123 QLDDENLKKIFR
-135 EVEIMKLLKHPHII
+135 EVQIMKMLRHPHII

-187 ARKKFKQIVAAVHFC
+187 ARRKFKQIVAAVHFC

-323 EPSRRLTME
+323 EPSRRLSME
-332 QICKNKWMRQ
+332 QICKNKWMNSRT
-342 GDPDPDFD
+342 
-350 RLIAEC
+350 LVEC
-356 VQVKTERETELINDQ
+356 EQVKSERETELINEQ
-371 VLLAMS
+371 VLMAMS
-377 EMGLDRESTI
+377 EMGLDRERTL
-387 QSLQTDAYDH
+387 QSLHTDAYDH

-403 LLADRLKKHK
+403 LLSDRLKKHK
-413 TLRVAQ
+413 TLRVA
-419 PTPRSIS
+419 PCVCVFVCARVFF
-426 YPLNAVQTDPQGN
+426 LQTDQQGN
-439 PVSMTVPH
+439 PVSMNVPH

-461 GSMTLDSDEG
+461 GNMALDSDDA

-484 MRRHTVGVPDQRTEM
+484 MRRHTVGVPDPRTEM

-504 KLPPGFPRGV
+504 KLPPGFPRV
-514 VPQPPFPPLV
+514 APQPPFPMP
-524 PTMGQMHTLMPTQ
+524 PTMGHMHTLMPTQ
-537 SLQPTQ
+537 NPHLQPTQ

-579 LHAQLLKRPRGPSP
+579 LHAQLLKRPRGQSP
-593 LVASPHPIPAVAP
+593 LVHPIAAVAP

-616 DQEAVQRYLANRTKR
+616 DQEAVQRYLANRSKR
-631 HTTHALTSTSH
+631 HTTHALMSTAH
-642 GESSAESQRP
+642 GGEPLADSQRP
-652 QGPRQRGVWAPDI
+652 QGSRQRGWAPEQHCRSI
-665 HTRCSYKDSNTLHL
+665 YKDCNTLHL

-689 FSDGAATIQAFKAH
+689 FSDGATTIQAFKIH
-703 LENSLIKQLKQEYEQ
+703 LENSSLIRQLKQECEQ
-718 LQKKYAVH
+718 LQKMYACP

-735 QQQHILYQQEQQI
+735 QQQHFLYQQEQQI
-748 LHQQIQGLSLGHGE
+748 LHHVIYIPVCSL
-762 SQPSHLTHQLQR
+762 PSLR
-774 LRIQPS
+774 LHIQPS
-780 SPPPTHPSNHLFRQ
+780 SPPPTHPSNNLFRQ
-794 PNQSPPPGS
+794 PNQSPPPT
-803 ASMIQGHVG
+803 AMMQGHADYSPLFP
-812 GPAAVQYQHGP
+812 GPSLP
-823 PALYQGQS
+823 
-831 GSPPPTGLQRV
+831 
-842 TLQTNQQAPSVRPT
+842 
-856 VPLAQGVPQQ
+856 
-866 QQVTIQVQEVE
+866 
-877 LGGGA
+877 
-882 QRPGSFL
+882 
-889 STPGHRVLG
+889 
-898 KQLSADNAEM
+898 
-908 HSRSL
+908 SRSL
-913 GRFTTGYE
+913 GRFNTYD
-921 QTQFNPH
+921 QAAFNPH
-928 LFSSDAAATA
+928 LFGEG
-938 SRGASGVVGSF
+938 SRPSGVVGGY
-949 NPYLQAASLKVPGL
+949 NPYLQGTSLKVPGM
-963 EGYQSG
+963 EGYQG
-969 AVGSGSYGTPSTL
+969 GVVGGTGGGGYGSPSAL

-987 SPTPLDYHPPQQHVT
+987 SPTPLEYRPQQHVT

-1023 PPQDLAALLKRQN
+1023 PPQDLASLLKRQS
-1036 PRSCPGPP
+1036 PRPAPP
-1044 TQPSG
+1044 TSPNVPQDYT
-1049 PSQEYGE
+1049 EM
-1056 RLLLHQLSQGES
+1056 LLLRQLGQGES
-1068 LEPSAPQGA
+1068 LEPGSPY
-1077 SGGQHYLHLLQIR
+1077 HHLLQIR
-1090 PPDVQPQPQQQQ
+1090 PPDVQP
-1102 PPQQQQ
+1102 
-1108 QQQHPA
+1108 
-1114 QGQCPSL
+1114 PSL
-1121 PHSESMEEDEVPSSY
+1121 PHSESMEEDDLPPGY
-1136 HQLHEGLLTKAGET
+1136 HEGLLAKAQSCGDG
-1150 HELLGPPRGG
+1150 HDLLGPPQGG

-1170 HAGYMRSPPAT
+1170 HGYIRSTTTT
-1181 REPEHVEC
+1181 RGKDNEHVDC
-1189 RPPGQAMEVPDHNG
+1189 RTQGQQVMEQGVPDRNG
-1203 VGYPRGPQ
+1203 VGYSTRGPQ
-1211 GDAYRSRGQLQRHHT
+1211 GDGYRPRGQLQRHHT
-1226 IQTCDDAFDQVEP
+1226 IQTCDDAYDQAEP

-1262 TSLTGSQQ
+1262 SSLTGSQQ

-1278 CDVEGELHAT
+1278 CDVEGELHAG

-1293 SCTSDML
+1293 SCTSNIL
-1300 LSYRPPDLQC
+1300 HSYKPPDLQY

>member
-1 MRAAQGCLLFPQR
+1 MTQGGGVPAVRAAQACLLFPQR

-25 AAGSTAAGITHPAR
+25 TPGSAAAGITHSAR
-39 PTHAVIGS
+39 PTHAVMGA

-63 GTTTGC
+63 STGTGC
-69 ITNPGHSSATRPPPA
+69 ISNPGHTSATRPPPA

-123 QLDDENLKKIYR
+123 QLDDENLKKIFR
-135 EVEIMKLLKHPHII
+135 EVQIMKLLKHPHII

-234 LFSRG
+234 IFSRG

-287 GSTLQNLRAR
+287 GSTLHNLRAR

-356 VQVKTERETELINDQ
+356 EQVKAERETELINEQ
-371 VLLAMS
+371 VLMAMC
-377 EMGLDRESTI
+377 EMGLDRERTL

-403 LLADRLKKHK
+403 LLAERLKKHK

-419 PTPRSIS
+419 PTQRPIS
-426 YPLNAVQTDPQGN
+426 YPLNAVQQTDPQGN
-439 PVSMTVPH
+439 PVSITVPH

-461 GSMTLDSDEG
+461 GNMTLDSDEG

-504 KLPPGFPRGV
+504 KLPPGFPRGA
-514 VPQPPFPPLV
+514 VPLPPFPLLAPN
-524 PTMGQMHTLMPTQ
+524 MGQMHTLMPTQ

-616 DQEAVQRYLANRTKR
+616 DQEAVQR
-631 HTTHALTSTSH
+631 S
-642 GESSAESQRP
+642 
-652 QGPRQRGVWAPDI
+652 
-665 HTRCSYKDSNTLHL
+665 SYKDCNTLHL

-689 FSDGAATIQAFKAH
+689 FSDGAATIQATIQ
-703 LENSLIKQLKQEYEQ
+703 NSSLIKQLKLECEQ
-718 LQKKYAVH
+718 LQKLYAAQ

-735 QQQHILYQQEQQI
+735 QQQHVLYQQEQQI
-748 LHQQIQGLSLGHGE
+748 LNQQIQGLSLGHGE

-803 ASMIQGHVG
+803 AGIMQGH
-812 GPAAVQYQHGP
+812 GPSPVQYQHGA

-831 GSPPPTGLQRV
+831 GSPPPTGLPRV
-842 TLQTNQQAPSVRPT
+842 TLPTNQQAAVVRPT
-856 VPLAQGVPQQ
+856 VPLSQGVPQQ
-866 QQVTIQVQEVE
+866 QQVTIQVQEIE

-882 QRPGSFL
+882 QRQGNFL
-889 STPGHRVLG
+889 STPGGHRVLG
-898 KQLSADNAEM
+898 KQLSADNAET

-913 GRFTTGYE
+913 GRFTSAYE

-928 LFSSDAAATA
+928 LFSSDATP
-938 SRGASGVVGSF
+938 RGNSGVVSSY
-949 NPYLQAASLKVPGL
+949 NPYLQGASLKVPGL
-963 EGYQSG
+963 EGYQTG
-969 AVGSGSYGTPSTL
+969 AVGPSSYGTPSTL

-987 SPTPLDYHPPQQHVT
+987 SPTPLDYRPPQQHVT

-1023 PPQDLAALLKRQN
+1023 PPQDLAALLKRQS
-1036 PRSCPGPP
+1036 PRTCPATP
-1044 TQPSG
+1044 TPPSG
-1049 PSQEYGE
+1049 PPQEYGDM
-1056 RLLLHQLSQGES
+1056 LLLHQLSQGES
-1068 LEPSAPQGA
+1068 LEPPAPQGA
-1077 SGGQHYLHLLQIR
+1077 PGGQHYHHLLQIR
-1090 PPDVQPQPQQQQ
+1090 PPEVQP
-1102 PPQQQQ
+1102 
-1108 QQQHPA
+1108 QQHPA
-1114 QGQCPSL
+1114 QAPCPSL
-1121 PHSESMEEDEVPSSY
+1121 PHSESMEEDEVPTGY
-1136 HQLHEGLLTKAGET
+1136 HHPHEGLLAKAGEG
-1150 HELLGPPRGG
+1150 HELLGAPHGG
-1160 TPPYNSPTHR
+1160 TPPYSSPTHR
-1170 HAGYMRSPPAT
+1170 HGGYIRSAPAA
-1181 REPEHVEC
+1181 RESEHVEC

-1203 VGYPRGPQ
+1203 VGYSRGPQ
-1211 GDAYRSRGQLQRHHT
+1211 SDAYRSRGQLQRHHT
-1226 IQTCDDAFDQVEP
+1226 IQTCDDAYDQAEP

-1270 LHQREESV
+1270 LRQREESV
-1278 CDVEGELHAT
+1278 CDVEGELHAA

-1300 LSYRPPDLQC
+1300 LSYKPPDLQY